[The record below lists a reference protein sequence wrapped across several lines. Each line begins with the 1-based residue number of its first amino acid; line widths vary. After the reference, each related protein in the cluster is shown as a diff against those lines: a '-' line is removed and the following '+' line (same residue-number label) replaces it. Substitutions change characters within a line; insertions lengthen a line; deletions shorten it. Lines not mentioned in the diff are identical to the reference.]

1 MKKSRQD
8 EIVDRA
14 STRLNDYQR
23 LGDAGLISRDE
34 DFFPAGVHYPPI
46 TDYPQISVKEMLEGY
61 RPLHK
66 DTFDLYVHIPFCRK
80 RCVFCHYPSLYG
92 ASDAVK
98 DYYLDHLEK
107 EMEIVMRHLNLKR
120 IKARSILIGGGT
132 PTDLTP
138 KQLKRFLGFF
148 CSKLDMSDIEQFNFD
163 VDPSTLV
170 GSDGLE
176 RLTIMRDFG
185 VDRQTIGV
193 QSLDDAI
200 LKKMNRSHDAAVA
213 LESIKNCMDM
223 GYQVNIELIFGYPG
237 QTLQNWIETIDGA
250 LAAGVH
256 EIQFYRLKIDPYG
269 DQTGRIVN
277 VRKKKPATLL
287 CAQETIVMKQIAI
300 DLLAESGYRENL
312 RRVFTPNRKNI
323 SKYAFNQCCN
333 LLDEIGFGLSAF
345 SSLHDR
351 FILNTPY
358 FSEYYK
364 TIKQRQMPL
373 NRGLVRSR
381 QDQLRWATI
390 LPLKNFAIRKRIF
403 EQRTGMPFNTCHP
416 EIFKR
421 LEAFDLVR
429 VSDSAI
435 KLTETGAFFAD
446 EVVTQFYSPDYLP
459 LPASK
464 YADGPLNPWR
474 SLCDTPIQV
483 DGAFDSPAFYE
494 TARRNRA

>member
-1 MKKSRQD
+1 MKKSRQED
-8 EIVDRA
+8 IVERA
-14 STRLNDYQR
+14 SLRLIDYQR
-23 LGDAGLISRDE
+23 LRDAGLISGSE

-46 TDYPQISVKEMLEGY
+46 TDYPPISVKEMLTGY

-80 RCVFCHYPSLYG
+80 RCIFCHYPSLYG

-98 DYYLDHLEK
+98 DHYLDYLEK
-107 EMEIVMRHLNLKR
+107 EMEIVMDHLNVKP

-138 KQLKRFLGFF
+138 KQLKRFLRFL
-148 CSKLDMSDIEQFNFD
+148 CSKLDMRDIEQFNFD

-170 GSDGLE
+170 GPEGLE

-185 VDRQTIGV
+185 VDRLTIGV
-193 QSLDDAI
+193 QSLDDTI

-213 LESIKNCMDM
+213 LESIENCLNM
-223 GYQVNIELIFGYPG
+223 GYQVNIEFIFGYPG
-237 QTLQNWIETIDGA
+237 QTLQNWIETIDSA

-269 DQTGRIVN
+269 DQTGNIVN
-277 VRKKKPATLL
+277 VRKRNPQTLL
-287 CAQETIVMKQIAI
+287 SANETIVMKQIAI

-312 RRVFTPNRKNI
+312 RRVYTQNRKYI

-333 LLDEIGFGLSAF
+333 LLDEIGLGLSAF

-351 FILNTPY
+351 FILNTQY
-358 FSEYYK
+358 FSEYYQS
-364 TIKQRQMPL
+364 IEQGFMPL
-373 NRGLVRSR
+373 NRGLVRSL
-381 QDQLRWATI
+381 QDQIRWATI
-390 LPLKNFAIRKRIF
+390 LPLKNFAIRKPIF
-403 EQRTGMPFNTCHP
+403 EQRTGVPFNTCYP
-416 EIFKR
+416 EIFNQ
-421 LEAFDLVR
+421 LEDFDLVR
-429 VSDSAI
+429 RSGNTI

-446 EVVTQFYSPDYLP
+446 EIVTHFYLSDYLP
-459 LPASK
+459 LPAAM

-474 SLCDTPIQV
+474 HS
-483 DGAFDSPAFYE
+483 SP
-494 TARRNRA
+494 TNPTGGTKQ